1 MNRIIDVYKFNH
13 NSIEYSITGD
23 GQNPVLLLHGG
34 HSNCNEQ
41 FGIDA
46 LVDQGFTVI
55 IPSRPGYGRT
65 SKKIGES
72 PAKTSEYYIELLNH
86 LSIKQAH
93 LIAISA
99 GGPSGIYLASKYA
112 DRIKSLTLQSAV
124 TKEWLK
130 PEDNLYK
137 ISKII
142 FRSPFEKMTWTLLS
156 TFNNFFPK
164 LIFKYMCPSFSTLSY
179 GDIRNEITD
188 EDIEEI
194 RKMNNRQSSGSG
206 FLIDLLQTDQNTNQY
221 LQDITCPALIIHSKH
236 DASVPLEHAVHA
248 QRSIPDSTLVLTESW
263 GHLIWLGKHAQGMNN
278 KVINFLRNNGNTML
292 D

>member
-1 MNRIIDVYKFNH
+1 MDRIIDVCTFKH

-34 HSNCNEQ
+34 HSNCNER

-46 LVDQGFTVI
+46 LTDQGFTLV

-72 PAKTSEYYIELLNH
+72 LAETSEYYIELLNH

-99 GGPSGIYLASKYA
+99 GGPSGIYLASKYP

-124 TKEWLK
+124 TKEWLR

-137 ISKII
+137 LSKII
-142 FRSPFEKMTWTLLS
+142 FRSPFEKMTWSLLS
-156 TFNNFFPK
+156 TFNTLFPK
-164 LIFKYMCPSFSTLSY
+164 LAFKYMSPSFSTLSY
-179 GDIRNEITD
+179 GEILNEIAD

-194 RKMNNRQSSGSG
+194 RKMNNRQSSGNG
-206 FLIDLLQTDQNTNQY
+206 FLIDLFQTDQITSQY
-221 LQDITCPALIIHSKH
+221 LRDILCPTLIIHSHH
-236 DASVPLEHAVHA
+236 DASVPLDHAFHA
-248 QRSIPDSTLVLTESW
+248 QSNIPDSTLVLTESW
-263 GHLIWLGKHAQGMNN
+263 GHLIWLGRHAEEMNC
-278 KVINFLRNNGNTML
+278 KVINFLKSSGETMSQ
-292 D
+292 